1 MHTRERDV
9 FYWQERTL
17 LKNLDTEWIEHVLFK
32 IVDKDNIEGI
42 GAATPDIYFGQT
54 FKSTMAILEELRE
67 FIENVPDIEN
77 VLTVAKLMDKL
88 IQDENTAKTSI
99 MLTICDYI
107 NNKYKLD
114 VSKLLFSFEK
124 DKYQD
129 NIYRIFWRKNINVL
143 EVYNS
148 HLKNDEVVKLEFLE
162 KPSISD
168 LEELSS
174 AFQGKQVWLDF
185 RGLLDFYELTKAL
198 DIMNQLKIVALE
210 QPLAKGREKKVE
222 LIESQ
227 YPIFWDESIVTLED
241 LLRLHDFSNGI
252 VVSLTKVGGLFN
264 VKKIYDLAE
273 IYNLIT
279 VISTGIEHP
288 ININWSNKIKAS
300 FDIVDLSFDYYLIE
314 KNFE

>member
-1 MHTRERDV
+1 VHTRERDV

-252 VVSLTKVGGLFN
+252 VLSLTKVGGLFN

>member
-77 VLTVAKLMDKL
+77 VQTVAKLMDKL
-88 IQDENTAKTSI
+88 IKDENTAKTSI

-252 VVSLTKVGGLFN
+252 VLSLTKVGGLFN

-279 VISTGIEHP
+279 VISSGIEHP

>member
-252 VVSLTKVGGLFN
+252 VLSLTKVGGLFN

-279 VISTGIEHP
+279 VISSGIEHP